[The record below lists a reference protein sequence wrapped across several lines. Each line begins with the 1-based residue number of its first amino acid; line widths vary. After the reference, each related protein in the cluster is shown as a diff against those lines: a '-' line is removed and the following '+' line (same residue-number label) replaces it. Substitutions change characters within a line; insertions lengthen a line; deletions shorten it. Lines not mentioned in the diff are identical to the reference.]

1 MRYKKIL
8 FLPVRLFVMYL
19 DCNGKELMFRQ
30 VVRFISKVTLLAS
43 GGAGHIYPS
52 TTNPLVT
59 FSLDSLSYKTLWKF
73 LI

>member
-1 MRYKKIL
+1 MRYTDL
-8 FLPVRLFVMYL
+8 VSVGFDYSSCSL
-19 DCNGKELMFRQ
+19 DCNVKRLMFLQ

-59 FSLDSLSYKTLWKF
+59 IF
-73 LI
+73 L